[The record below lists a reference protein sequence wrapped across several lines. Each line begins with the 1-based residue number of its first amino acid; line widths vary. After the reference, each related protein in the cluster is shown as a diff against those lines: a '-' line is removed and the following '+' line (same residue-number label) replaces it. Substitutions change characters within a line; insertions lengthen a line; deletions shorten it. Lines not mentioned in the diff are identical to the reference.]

1 MSMRRVRVRVRL
13 TLSFLNCGSAL
24 FSLFSSRQPWGTHSI
39 ILCYYDDDRDDGDD
53 CEDGGVGGDG
63 GDGTTV

>member
-24 FSLFSSRQPWGTHSI
+24 FSCSRPTAVGDS
-39 ILCYYDDDRDDGDD
+39 LYYPLLL
-53 CEDGGVGGDG
+53 
-63 GDGTTV
+63 